1 MILISNVRISAS
13 MKVNWMAWAG
23 TLTVLSTVF
32 ERTEQEFYGFQ
43 QTVES
48 ILVAHRSFFHL
59 DSEVFSKSKRKLI
72 QRG

>member
-1 MILISNVRISAS
+1 

-43 QTVES
+43 QAVES
-48 ILVAHRSFFHL
+48 ILVAHRSSFHL
-59 DSEVFSKSKRKLI
+59 GPEVFSKSKRKLI